1 MYSDQKG
8 KEGAFMKRIV
18 KYVCAIAVTAFV
30 VVMSAWLPP
39 YLARETDASF
49 LNVIQKDESV
59 SESYQYKA
67 TKYQKTKVLYELI
80 SVDFVGNMLTMG
92 GYNEKGAALTET
104 EADPFNMERFNFNN
118 ALSSYY
124 PNISGAFTE
133 EPANDSVMTKA
144 QAELAIVREA
154 RLLQETG
161 AIPKFD
167 LGKEGSYDAVESIAF
182 LWAVDP
188 TVSNLKFYY
197 WKGMISNPKTG
208 QKYSLII
215 DDDLGKA
222 YYMAVSAKEA
232 ELTQWSEKQTAAAA
246 DAFAEY
252 HELKVDYL
260 QDSFYQESGSTGY
273 LEILFTMTDQDF
285 EILTEIENYTVFRM
299 ILKPSDIL

>member
-1 MYSDQKG
+1 
-8 KEGAFMKRIV
+8 MKRIV

-39 YLARETDASF
+39 YLARKTDASF

-80 SVDFVGNMLTMG
+80 GVDFVGNMLAIG
-92 GYNEKGAALTET
+92 GYNEKGVALTEM
-104 EADPFNMERFNFNN
+104 EADSFNMEDRFNFNN
-118 ALSSYY
+118 AFSSYY
-124 PNISGAFTE
+124 PNISGDFTE

-167 LGKEGSYDAVESIAF
+167 LGKEGSYDVVESIAF
-182 LWAVDP
+182 LWVADL

-197 WKGMISNPKTG
+197 WKGIISNPKTG

-215 DDDLGKA
+215 DDDLGKV
-222 YYMAVSAKEA
+222 YYMAISAKEA

-252 HELKVDYL
+252 HEFRVDYL
-260 QDSFYQESGSTGY
+260 QDSFYQESESTEY
-273 LEILFTMTDQDF
+273 IESLFAMTDQNF
-285 EILTEIENYTVFRM
+285 EILTEIESYTIFRM
-299 ILKPSDIL
+299 ILKPSDML